1 MSEIKALQSSHGA
14 RIAETGSQARGWLL
28 NEAAPLWSVRGRTGS
43 GLFAERIALSGVPD
57 ASNFRTFVQARHIY
71 SFVQIGALGWSG
83 PWRQLVEETTDTLL
97 NRAKRSDGL
106 FVHGLDSGANHS
118 DARADLYDQAFVL
131 FALGTAGGAL
141 NEQSYFDEAEALV
154 DALEARWAHAFGG
167 FHEGEIVDPRI
178 RRQNPHMHLLEAFL
192 ALDEA
197 SGRRRFREA
206 AHEIA
211 NLAVQK
217 FIDPTTGA
225 LLEYFTDDL
234 EPAKGV
240 EGQIIEPGHC
250 FEWAWLFERLACS
263 GREDAVLTSDGL
275 TDFAR
280 SVGIDQSRG
289 VAINE
294 ILTSG
299 QSRDRKARLWPQT
312 ERLKAAV
319 SRFKRLGNEKE
330 AEEVIDAAQGLQKYL
345 EVPVSGLWRDKL
357 HPDGTWVDEHAP
369 GSSLYHI
376 SCAYSELSKLGER
389 PVLSASDQR
398 QPITNIEAGVQ
409 P

>member
-1 MSEIKALQSSHGA
+1 MRRLPSGRS
-14 RIAETGSQARGWLL
+14 
-28 NEAAPLWSVRGRTGS
+28 RGRTGS

-97 NRAKRSDGL
+97 NRARRSDGL
-106 FVHGLDSGANHS
+106 FVHGLDSEANHS

-141 NEQSYFDEAEALV
+141 EEQSYFDEAEALL

-280 SVGIDQSRG
+280 WVTTSLGVSQSTRFSP
-289 VAINE
+289 AANYA
-294 ILTSG
+294 T
-299 QSRDRKARLWPQT
+299 ARLDCGRRPS
-312 ERLKAAV
+312 V
-319 SRFKRLGNEKE
+319 SRRRSRVSNGWGTRRKRKKSLMPHKACKSTWKFRSQAFGATSFIRTAHGSTNMLRE
-330 AEEVIDAAQGLQKYL
+330 APSITLA
-345 EVPVSGLWRDKL
+345 VPTL
-357 HPDGTWVDEHAP
+357 
-369 GSSLYHI
+369 
-376 SCAYSELSKLGER
+376 
-389 PVLSASDQR
+389 
-398 QPITNIEAGVQ
+398 N
-409 P
+409 